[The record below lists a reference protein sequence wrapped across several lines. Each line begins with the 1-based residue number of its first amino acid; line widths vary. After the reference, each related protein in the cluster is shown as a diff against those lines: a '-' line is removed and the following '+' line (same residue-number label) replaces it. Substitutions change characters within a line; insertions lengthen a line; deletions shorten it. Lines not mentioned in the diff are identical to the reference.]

1 MGETIQ
7 NYKVVPFSRM
17 RELIVDS
24 GRFANRK
31 HNVRGLVEFDVT
43 NVRQFIREH
52 KAKTGEALSFT
63 AYVIAYLGQ
72 AVDENKE
79 IHAYRNLRNQLI
91 IFDDVDV
98 LTYIEIELEGI
109 KFPLAYIVRAVNRK
123 TWREIHDEI
132 RSVQSNP
139 ERSPNA
145 QLWSSMKWFLLLP
158 WFVRQM
164 IYWLVSRSPQIWKKY
179 VGTVYLTA
187 VGMFGK
193 GGGWGIGFSA
203 HTLGIIIGGISEK
216 ASVID
221 GRIEIRECLNITVDF
236 DHDLIDGGP
245 AARFMERFKELIET
259 GYGVAEK
266 TEAVNIDVE
275 AARSARGT
283 STAHIKPQQT
293 ISIADTLRANE

>member
-7 NYKVVPFSRM
+7 NYKVVPFPRM
-17 RELIVDS
+17 RELILDS

-52 KAKTGEALSFT
+52 KAQTGEALSFT
-63 AYVIAYLGQ
+63 AYVIACLGQ
-72 AVDENKE
+72 AVEENKE

-98 LTYIEIELEGI
+98 LTYIEIELEGS

-123 TWREIHDEI
+123 TWQAIHDEI

-158 WFVRQM
+158 GFVRQ
-164 IYWLVSRSPQIWKKY
+164 IFYRFIGRSPSIWKKY

-203 HTLGIIIGGISEK
+203 HTLGIIIGGISQK
-216 ASVID
+216 AAVID
-221 GRIEIRECLNITVDF
+221 GRIEIRESLNVTVDF

-245 AARFMERFKELIET
+245 AARFMERFNELIHT
-259 GYGVAEK
+259 GYGIAEM
-266 TEAVNIDVE
+266 TEAAGPE
-275 AARSARGT
+275 KKGARSVTKT
-283 STAHIKPQQT
+283 SNAQIQ
-293 ISIADTLRANE
+293 